1 MFTELLAK
9 WFGPAFLLK
18 HRTTL
23 AVFIAG
29 LLTRLPI
36 PLPDAIKE
44 QFSGTSADI
53 IILIIAYLMSFKIDL
68 GKKA

>member
-9 WFGPAFLLK
+9 WFGPSFLLK

-23 AVFIAG
+23 TVFIAS
-29 LLTRLPI
+29 LLTKLPI
-36 PLPDAIKE
+36 PLPDTLKE

-53 IILIIAYLMSFKIDL
+53 IILVIAYLMSLKIDL
-68 GKKA
+68 GKKS